1 MHGHFLASVQHE
13 HETECRR
20 KITLI
25 SWISKST
32 RWNSFYSFC
41 LKGGVT
47 RGLELHRQWFMV
59 GWMVRDWK
67 KHSWRSDNQ
76 ENLERSVGWISLNR
90 QWVGPMWMSQV
101 NFQRH
106 KILIIKGTRKP
117 FCLWQLL
124 SSHHCSWSM
133 TKGMKG
139 PWEHGWKLCGDST
152 TQTPSSR
159 LRSFCDLIWHHFP
172 GKSTH
177 RQLTLFIYTIPI
189 LEGDFF
195 FLPGTCSYSRYKF
208 AFPVRNISLC
218 HLP

>member
-32 RWNSFYSFC
+32 RWNSFYPFY

-67 KHSWRSDNQ
+67 EHSWRSDNQ

-90 QWVGPMWMSQV
+90 QWVGPLWMSQV

-117 FCLWQLL
+117 FFQVTIVHDPWPKAWRDLG
-124 SSHHCSWSM
+124 SM
-133 TKGMKG
+133 GGSYAET
-139 PWEHGWKLCGDST
+139 PQHRPPLQGWDHSVT
-152 TQTPSSR
+152 
-159 LRSFCDLIWHHFP
+159 
-172 GKSTH
+172 
-177 RQLTLFIYTIPI
+177 
-189 LEGDFF
+189 
-195 FLPGTCSYSRYKF
+195 
-208 AFPVRNISLC
+208 
-218 HLP
+218 